1 VAFYCGLFNLEV
13 RSAIPPGDSAC
24 VCAVPSASSLLTI
37 GVALVQ
43 GLPRG
48 AEPIGLDHIGFEL
61 SRMAEVDAVYRAA
74 LAFGSEAIAPRA
86 SGAFYQAFV
95 FDPDGYK
102 IEVLAPLFSAQHDEA
117 LSAAEDDSEPDE
129 VSMSQIIGLS
139 RMAAMPFGAEPATEL
154 ARELSRSCAER
165 TV

>member
-1 VAFYCGLFNLEV
+1 
-13 RSAIPPGDSAC
+13 SAC

-37 GVALVQ
+37 GVALVH

-48 AEPIGLDHIGFEL
+48 TEPIGLDHIGFEL
-61 SRMAEVDAVYRAA
+61 SRMSEVDSVYRTA

-102 IEVLAPLFSAQHDEA
+102 IEVLAPLSSQQSDEV
-117 LSAAEDDSEPDE
+117 LSEVEDDSEPDE
-129 VSMSQIIGLS
+129 ISMSQIIGLS
-139 RMAAMPFGAEPATEL
+139 RMAAMPFGSDPGADPE
-154 ARELSRSCAER
+154 RELLGRAWAER
-165 TV
+165 R